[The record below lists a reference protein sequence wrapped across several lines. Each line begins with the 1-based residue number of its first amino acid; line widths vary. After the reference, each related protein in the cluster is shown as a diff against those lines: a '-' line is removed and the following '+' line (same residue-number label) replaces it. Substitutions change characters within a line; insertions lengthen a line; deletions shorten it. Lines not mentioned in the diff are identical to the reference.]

1 MSGMD
6 QYALLLPI
14 VNQAVDFLFDEVR
27 TILKERRGSRAR
39 TSQEPHTTSNVV
51 TNKNELSGKVINRD
65 NLIGDEAKELQH
77 CIDQIKQYRKNRRM
91 LEEQIG
97 KVGGRTHASI
107 SLLNQLEDTESE
119 IDNWSKKLKEL
130 IEKIYGC
137 EISLA

>member
-6 QYALLLPI
+6 QYALLIPI
-14 VNQAVDFLFDEVR
+14 VNQAVDFLFDEVK
-27 TILKERRGSRAR
+27 TILKERRDNR
-39 TSQEPHTTSNVV
+39 TRIGQESHPTSNAV

-77 CIDQIKQYRKNRRM
+77 CIDQIKQYRRNRRL
-91 LEEQIG
+91 LEDQLG

-107 SLLNQLEDTESE
+107 SLLNQLEDTESD
-119 IDNWSKKLKEL
+119 IDKWSIRLKEL

-137 EISLA
+137 DISLT